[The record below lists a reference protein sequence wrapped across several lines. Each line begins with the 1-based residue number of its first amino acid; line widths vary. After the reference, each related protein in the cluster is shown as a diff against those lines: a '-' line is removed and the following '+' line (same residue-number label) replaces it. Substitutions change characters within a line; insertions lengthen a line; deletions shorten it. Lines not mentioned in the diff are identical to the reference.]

1 MDHNF
6 QVSSKE
12 TNHKL
17 VHMHSCT
24 HTHAHT
30 HTHTYTL
37 NRMKK
42 NQCKQ
47 LAKLL
52 TTKFTEKKTK
62 MNKNLATK
70 YKETGLFAECGI
82 KTLFSCPLAPISV
95 FLSFSA
101 LHTFILTLSPFSQQN
116 ITLHEIVRQ
125 ENGRK
130 ITTQNTKM

>member
-6 QVSSKE
+6 QVSCKE

-24 HTHAHT
+24 HTH
-30 HTHTYTL
+30 THTYTL
-37 NRMKK
+37 NRKKK

-70 YKETGLFAECGI
+70 YKETGLFAERGI
-82 KTLFSCPLAPISV
+82 KTF
-95 FLSFSA
+95 FLSFSTH
-101 LHTFILTLSPFSQQN
+101 LRFSCLLSFAHIYFN
-116 ITLHEIVRQ
+116 IVTI
-125 ENGRK
+125 
-130 ITTQNTKM
+130 